1 MCKMINTKEENF
13 AFRICKYFQSINVGL
28 NPTMSFNFIR
38 LIQEEKEST
47 ELRAEEIENRVASVS
62 LEGLNLARVHQGTSI
77 TGSVTASSLASSSPP
92 SGHSTP
98 KLTPRS
104 PAREMD
110 RMGVMTL
117 VRQTVMLILDVIFLA
132 SSFDCMHGSSLASR
146 CSCAKAQMD
155 TSMSFSQILYV
166 PGATEVLPPSLT
178 SLTLSST
185 YFDHFKTLPLSCFS
199 RRWMLNIS
207 LSFLAGDRH
216 NTLSDIFWVRTEL
229 GRVV

>member
-1 MCKMINTKEENF
+1 MIF
-13 AFRICKYFQSINVGL
+13 IFVCSYFQI
-28 NPTMSFNFIR
+28 SFERKWFLVLLWGYEETNTTRAFFFYLIR

-117 VRQTVMLILDVIFLA
+117 VRNLVMTVFDVIYL
-132 SSFDCMHGSSLASR
+132 
-146 CSCAKAQMD
+146 
-155 TSMSFSQILYV
+155 
-166 PGATEVLPPSLT
+166 VL
-178 SLTLSST
+178 ST
-185 YFDHFKTLPLSCFS
+185 
-199 RRWMLNIS
+199 
-207 LSFLAGDRH
+207 
-216 NTLSDIFWVRTEL
+216 
-229 GRVV
+229 

>member
-1 MCKMINTKEENF
+1 MIF
-13 AFRICKYFQSINVGL
+13 IFVCSYFQI
-28 NPTMSFNFIR
+28 SFEMKWFLVLFYEETNATRMFFFYLIR

-117 VRQTVMLILDVIFLA
+117 VRNLSMTVVYVIFLFTVWLPHLSN
-132 SSFDCMHGSSLASR
+132 SSFTSSSSIQIENSLEYGYLVSLGFVIVVLSIAWFTR
-146 CSCAKAQMD
+146 EIVTGLVRA
-155 TSMSFSQILYV
+155 FSTQAMELIRNR
-166 PGATEVLPPSLT
+166 T
-178 SLTLSST
+178 
-185 YFDHFKTLPLSCFS
+185 DH
-199 RRWMLNIS
+199 
-207 LSFLAGDRH
+207 
-216 NTLSDIFWVRTEL
+216 
-229 GRVV
+229 

>member
-1 MCKMINTKEENF
+1 MFLCFLT
-13 AFRICKYFQSINVGL
+13 
-28 NPTMSFNFIR
+28 R

-62 LEGLNLARVHQGTSI
+62 LEGLNLARMHPGTSI

-117 VRQTVMLILDVIFLA
+117 VSCEFGIILQLLIHDYRFNTSIF
-132 SSFDCMHGSSLASR
+132 FVH
-146 CSCAKAQMD
+146 
-155 TSMSFSQILYV
+155 
-166 PGATEVLPPSLT
+166 
-178 SLTLSST
+178 
-185 YFDHFKTLPLSCFS
+185 
-199 RRWMLNIS
+199 
-207 LSFLAGDRH
+207 
-216 NTLSDIFWVRTEL
+216 
-229 GRVV
+229 

>member
-1 MCKMINTKEENF
+1 MIFTFVFFHFQISFERKHF
-13 AFRICKYFQSINVGL
+13 LSFDFGVFRNKYNHILLL
-28 NPTMSFNFIR
+28 NKR

-117 VRQTVMLILDVIFLA
+117 VRNFMMPILGVIFLGLNT
-132 SSFDCMHGSSLASR
+132 FHCMNR
-146 CSCAKAQMD
+146 SC
-155 TSMSFSQILYV
+155 L
-166 PGATEVLPPSLT
+166 
-178 SLTLSST
+178 
-185 YFDHFKTLPLSCFS
+185 
-199 RRWMLNIS
+199 
-207 LSFLAGDRH
+207 
-216 NTLSDIFWVRTEL
+216 
-229 GRVV
+229 

>member
-1 MCKMINTKEENF
+1 MIF
-13 AFRICKYFQSINVGL
+13 IFVFFYFQISFERKRGL
-28 NPTMSFNFIR
+28 LLLLRYAEKYRTTFFFYLIR

-117 VRQTVMLILDVIFLA
+117 VRNFVMPILGVIYLVYFIFSLYEWLISLILY
-132 SSFDCMHGSSLASR
+132 S
-146 CSCAKAQMD
+146 
-155 TSMSFSQILYV
+155 
-166 PGATEVLPPSLT
+166 
-178 SLTLSST
+178 
-185 YFDHFKTLPLSCFS
+185 PL
-199 RRWMLNIS
+199 
-207 LSFLAGDRH
+207 H
-216 NTLSDIFWVRTEL
+216 HT
-229 GRVV
+229 

>member
-1 MCKMINTKEENF
+1 MGIFKLSVMFIFVCSYLQISFEMKWFLALLWGYEETNTTRTF
-13 AFRICKYFQSINVGL
+13 FFYL
-28 NPTMSFNFIR
+28 IR

-117 VRQTVMLILDVIFLA
+117 VRNLVMTVFDVIFL
-132 SSFDCMHGSSLASR
+132 
-146 CSCAKAQMD
+146 
-155 TSMSFSQILYV
+155 
-166 PGATEVLPPSLT
+166 VL
-178 SLTLSST
+178 ST
-185 YFDHFKTLPLSCFS
+185 
-199 RRWMLNIS
+199 
-207 LSFLAGDRH
+207 
-216 NTLSDIFWVRTEL
+216 
-229 GRVV
+229 

>member
-1 MCKMINTKEENF
+1 MIF
-13 AFRICKYFQSINVGL
+13 IFVCSYFQISSEMKCFLVLLWGYEEANTRVFFSL
-28 NPTMSFNFIR
+28 IR

-117 VRQTVMLILDVIFLA
+117 VRNLMTVFDVIFL
-132 SSFDCMHGSSLASR
+132 
-146 CSCAKAQMD
+146 
-155 TSMSFSQILYV
+155 
-166 PGATEVLPPSLT
+166 VL
-178 SLTLSST
+178 ST
-185 YFDHFKTLPLSCFS
+185 
-199 RRWMLNIS
+199 
-207 LSFLAGDRH
+207 
-216 NTLSDIFWVRTEL
+216 
-229 GRVV
+229 

>member
-1 MCKMINTKEENF
+1 
-13 AFRICKYFQSINVGL
+13 
-28 NPTMSFNFIR
+28 MSFNFIR

-117 VRQTVMLILDVIFLA
+117 VRDSVMLIWGVIFLA
-132 SSFDCMHGSSLASR
+132 SSFTVCMAHLWHPDVA
-146 CSCAKAQMD
+146 
-155 TSMSFSQILYV
+155 
-166 PGATEVLPPSLT
+166 VLKL
-178 SLTLSST
+178 
-185 YFDHFKTLPLSCFS
+185 
-199 RRWMLNIS
+199 RWICL
-207 LSFLAGDRH
+207 
-216 NTLSDIFWVRTEL
+216 
-229 GRVV
+229 

>member
-1 MCKMINTKEENF
+1 MIF
-13 AFRICKYFQSINVGL
+13 IFVCSYFQI
-28 NPTMSFNFIR
+28 SFEIKWFLVLLWGYEEANTRAFFFSLIR

-117 VRQTVMLILDVIFLA
+117 VRNLTMTIFDVIF
-132 SSFDCMHGSSLASR
+132 S
-146 CSCAKAQMD
+146 
-155 TSMSFSQILYV
+155 
-166 PGATEVLPPSLT
+166 VL
-178 SLTLSST
+178 ST
-185 YFDHFKTLPLSCFS
+185 
-199 RRWMLNIS
+199 
-207 LSFLAGDRH
+207 
-216 NTLSDIFWVRTEL
+216 
-229 GRVV
+229 

>member
-1 MCKMINTKEENF
+1 MEELRRTFIILVIKNTLFNVILELIYDIHLCFLSFSNLIWKETFFLVLLLGYSETDTTTF
-13 AFRICKYFQSINVGL
+13 FFYL
-28 NPTMSFNFIR
+28 IR

-117 VRQTVMLILDVIFLA
+117 VRNFMMPILGVIFLGLNT
-132 SSFDCMHGSSLASR
+132 FHCMNR
-146 CSCAKAQMD
+146 SC
-155 TSMSFSQILYV
+155 L
-166 PGATEVLPPSLT
+166 
-178 SLTLSST
+178 
-185 YFDHFKTLPLSCFS
+185 
-199 RRWMLNIS
+199 
-207 LSFLAGDRH
+207 
-216 NTLSDIFWVRTEL
+216 
-229 GRVV
+229 

>member
-1 MCKMINTKEENF
+1 MKWFLVLLWGNEETNTTR
-13 AFRICKYFQSINVGL
+13 AFFFYL
-28 NPTMSFNFIR
+28 IR

-117 VRQTVMLILDVIFLA
+117 VRNLMTVFDVIFL
-132 SSFDCMHGSSLASR
+132 
-146 CSCAKAQMD
+146 
-155 TSMSFSQILYV
+155 
-166 PGATEVLPPSLT
+166 VL
-178 SLTLSST
+178 ST
-185 YFDHFKTLPLSCFS
+185 
-199 RRWMLNIS
+199 
-207 LSFLAGDRH
+207 
-216 NTLSDIFWVRTEL
+216 
-229 GRVV
+229 

>member
-1 MCKMINTKEENF
+1 MILIF
-13 AFRICKYFQSINVGL
+13 VCSYFQI
-28 NPTMSFNFIR
+28 SFEMKWFLVLLWGHEEANTTRAFFFSLIR

-117 VRQTVMLILDVIFLA
+117 VRNQTMTVFDVIFLVFNT
-132 SSFDCMHGSSLASR
+132 SSFHCMTGSSL
-146 CSCAKAQMD
+146 
-155 TSMSFSQILYV
+155 
-166 PGATEVLPPSLT
+166 
-178 SLTLSST
+178 
-185 YFDHFKTLPLSCFS
+185 
-199 RRWMLNIS
+199 
-207 LSFLAGDRH
+207 
-216 NTLSDIFWVRTEL
+216 
-229 GRVV
+229 

>member
-1 MCKMINTKEENF
+1 MF
-13 AFRICKYFQSINVGL
+13 FY
-28 NPTMSFNFIR
+28 FIR

-117 VRQTVMLILDVIFLA
+117 VRTSVMPILGVIFLA
-132 SSFDCMHGSSLASR
+132 SSFH
-146 CSCAKAQMD
+146 
-155 TSMSFSQILYV
+155 
-166 PGATEVLPPSLT
+166 
-178 SLTLSST
+178 
-185 YFDHFKTLPLSCFS
+185 
-199 RRWMLNIS
+199 
-207 LSFLAGDRH
+207 
-216 NTLSDIFWVRTEL
+216 
-229 GRVV
+229 